1 MKKCL
6 IRLIL
11 ISFCEE
17 IPNLSFILLSLQ
29 VATMFSIP
37 GPSLTFVVFAEDEMT
52 HVNACIN
59 PGIKTWNGVRLLS
72 VLILNNFK
80 QSPVELQL
88 QPNVLK
94 LKTAGITR
102 KNC

>member
-6 IRLIL
+6 IRLIQ
-11 ISFCEE
+11 ISLCEE
-17 IPNLSFILLSLQ
+17 IPNLSFILLSSQ

-80 QSPVELQL
+80 RSPIELQP
-88 QPNVLK
+88 QPIVLK